1 MNLFGK
7 KEKVVPAPKRR
18 SRNKPSMWMRAATKT
33 SDPLLQKIRDTSP
46 TMQAAIIS
54 KITGVPFTKE
64 DIPISDPLKAMEA
77 RVTEAAMK
85 DIENDEDF
93 IESYKDG
100 MLENLYT
107 KSGAGRRR
115 MFRRGRG
122 DGQEFEGMG
131 SPAYGGFDPT
141 NPLAM
146 FDLVDQL
153 KERIGGG
160 SAIDKLANS
169 TVLSDIVKV
178 VIPALM
184 GGKGGQQ
191 NVPQIAPRPAM
202 VAVEVDGQLVE
213 MTRQGYEIY
222 KKQREQLLLQ
232 GGGKVA
238 EPPPR
243 RPPAPPNTGTKPPKE
258 EVPATDVEQPLSD
271 NAEEAPSLILPES
284 VIQTLVEVAKRF
296 EAGMNL
302 PPEKFVQDLYEESLT
317 DTDSAVIF
325 SALAKVAD
333 YDDALAKA
341 SNFKHYPDLLP
352 FITKLEANR
361 PWATAVLA
369 KVKELTEEK

>member
-1 MNLFGK
+1 MTGIP
-7 KEKVVPAPKRR
+7 VSAADI
-18 SRNKPSMWMRAATKT
+18 KPESAA
-33 SDPLLQKIRDTSP
+33 DAFQ
-46 TMQAAIIS
+46 S
-54 KITGVPFTKE
+54 KI
-64 DIPISDPLKAMEA
+64 IL
-77 RVTEAAMK
+77 AAMDK
-85 DIENDEDF
+85 IDQTPELIEEAT
-93 IESYKDG
+93 EM
-100 MLENLYT
+100 MLDKISREGRT
-107 KSGAGRRR
+107 RRR
-115 MFRRGRG
+115 PRG
-122 DGQEFEGMG
+122 DGQEFEGMV
-131 SPAYGGFDPT
+131 PAYGGFDPS

-202 VAVEVDGQLVE
+202 VAVEVDGQIVE

-222 KKQREQLLLQ
+222 KRQREQLLLQ
-232 GGGKVA
+232 AGGKVA

-243 RPPAPPNTGTKPPKE
+243 RPPAPPNTGAKPPKE
-258 EVPATDVEQPLSD
+258 EVLATDEQPLPD
-271 NAEEAPSLILPES
+271 NAENGVPSIVLPES
-284 VIQTLVEVAKRF
+284 VVQTLVEVAKRF
-296 EAGMNL
+296 EAGMKL
-302 PPEKFVQDLYEESLT
+302 PPENFVQDLYETSMTNEN
-317 DTDSAVIF
+317 DAVIF
-325 SALAKVAD
+325 IALAKVAD
-333 YDDALAKA
+333 YDDALAKV
-341 SNFKHYPDLLP
+341 SNFKSYPELLP